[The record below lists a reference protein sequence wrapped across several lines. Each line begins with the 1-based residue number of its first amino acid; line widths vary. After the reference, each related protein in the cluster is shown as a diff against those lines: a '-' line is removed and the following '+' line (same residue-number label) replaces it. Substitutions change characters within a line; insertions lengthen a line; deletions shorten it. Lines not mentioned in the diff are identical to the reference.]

1 MSIALPKLPDK
12 PDAAPTAAAREAV
25 FISHATP
32 EDNAFTLW
40 LGGKLTALGYQVFA
54 DVLRLKGGDDWERI
68 LEDAIRNKA
77 KRFLLVATP
86 HGVQKQGVRNEI
98 TIANETGKR
107 LKEDGFIVPLRL
119 QAYEK
124 PLQIAHAQYI
134 NFEKSWA
141 EGLAEL
147 VALLEEIGVPR
158 NAPSEQ
164 AQIWQSLQL
173 KDART
178 VGPGPELL
186 VSNWLAIEAL
196 PTSIAFY
203 DFKGGISI
211 GAVQAAIKACPI
223 PIAAHNRGFIS
234 FAPLHQ
240 LQEYFG
246 PNLPLQIVDTCE
258 TDAFLDSGW
267 PSQRLAPKDCRPKF
281 TDMSRRA
288 LDSYFEAKGLK
299 PLEYAD
305 GRNAWWATSRHATMD
320 QKSFAWADLK
330 GRRQLVGRSEKRGFH
345 WHYGVSCW
353 ARSGPIRHVRV
364 AGRVIFTSNGHE
376 LIGGARRVHRMRR
389 TFCKGWR
396 NDKWRDLLLAF
407 WHWLADGADFVDIT
421 LGEGAV
427 MRLSLPPKTFDAA
440 FGVSSSSDATTAD
453 DEDEDDLLV
462 DRDDDEQGDEDDEGD
477 ES

>member
-1 MSIALPKLPDK
+1 MSDVLPKRPDG
-12 PDAAPTAAAREAV
+12 PTVAPRPAREAV

-54 DVLRLKGGDDWERI
+54 DLLRLKGGDDWERI

-86 HGVQKQGVRNEI
+86 LGVQKQGVRNEI
-98 TIANETGKR
+98 TLANETAKR
-107 LKEDGFIVPLRL
+107 LNEDGFIVPLRL
-119 QAYEK
+119 AAYAP

-134 NFEKSWA
+134 NFEKGWA
-141 EGLAEL
+141 EGLTEL
-147 VALLEEIGVPR
+147 IALLDEVGVPK
-158 NAPSEQ
+158 NALGDN
-164 AQIWQSLQL
+164 AQTWQSLQL

-178 VGPGPELL
+178 VGSGPELL
-186 VSNWLAIEAL
+186 VSNWLAIKTL
-196 PTSIAFY
+196 PASIAFY
-203 DFKGGISI
+203 DFKGGIAI
-211 GAVQAAIKACPI
+211 GAAQAAVRACTI

-240 LQEYFG
+240 LQDYFG

-258 TDAFLDSGW
+258 TDAFLSSGW
-267 PSQRLAPKDCRPKF
+267 PSQRLSPKDCRPKF
-281 TDMSRRA
+281 TDISRRA
-288 LDSYFEAKGLK
+288 LDTYFESKGLR
-299 PLEYAD
+299 PFEYAD
-305 GRNAWWATSRHATMD
+305 GRNAWWATSRHVTMD

-330 GRRQLVGRSEKRGFH
+330 GRRQLVGRSEKRGFY

-364 AGRVIFTSNGHE
+364 AGRVVFTSNGHE
-376 LIGGARRVHRMRR
+376 LIGDARRVHRMRR

-407 WHWLADGADFVDIT
+407 WFWLAEGAEFVDIA
-421 LGEGAV
+421 LGEGVA
-427 MRLSLPPKTFDAA
+427 MRLGLPPKTFDAA
-440 FGVSSSSDATTAD
+440 FGISSSSDAITSD
-453 DEDEDDLLV
+453 DE
-462 DRDDDEQGDEDDEGD
+462 EDDELMIDRDGD
-477 ES
+477 DQGDDDDGGEGE